1 MTVPQAFKRQQRN
14 RLVAAIG
21 VICLLATAVQ
31 VFAAEG
37 NQRQRR
43 ISFKKNAG
51 RVDIFL
57 NSQKITSYV
66 YDDKKIL
73 RPYFT
78 NLKTTDGVQVTRN
91 HPPHKDDPD
100 DHDTMHPGLWLAFG
114 DISGS
119 DFWRNKARIKHIE
132 FIKEPAV
139 DKGIGGF
146 SVRNHYLAAGKVL
159 CEEVGTFTVIPRPD
173 GWLLL
178 WRSQFAAKSGGFY
191 FGDQEEMGL
200 GVRVA
205 TPLMVKS
212 KKGGRIL
219 DSSGRKNEKQ
229 IWSKQAAWCDY
240 GGPLDGKYVGV
251 TIMSHPDNFRQPRW
265 HVRDYGLMLANPFAL
280 KAFNAGESDK
290 THVQPSKPFTL
301 NFGILIHASKSDPQ
315 NSLAGAY
322 KNYLQLQKKHQ
333 PNQPN

>member
-1 MTVPQAFKRQQRN
+1 MCF
-14 RLVAAIG
+14 
-21 VICLLATAVQ
+21 LATAVQ
-31 VFAAEG
+31 VFGAEG
-37 NQRQRR
+37 GRRQRR
-43 ISFKKNAG
+43 ISFKKGDG

-57 NSQKITSYV
+57 ASQKITSYV
-66 YDDKKIL
+66 YNDDKIL

-78 NLKTTDGVQVTRN
+78 NLKTAGGIQVTRN
-91 HPPHKDDPD
+91 HPPLKGIDRD
-100 DHDTMHPGLWLAFG
+100 DHDTMHPGVWLAFG

-119 DFWRNKARIKHIE
+119 DFWRNKARVKHIE
-132 FIKEPAV
+132 FIKEPAT
-139 DKGIGGF
+139 DKGIGTF
-146 SVRNHYLAAGKVL
+146 SVKNHYLAPDNIL
-159 CEEVGTFTVIPRPD
+159 CAEVGTFAIIPQPD

-178 WRSQFAAKSGGFY
+178 WRSQFTSKSGDFY

-229 IWSKQAAWCDY
+229 IWGNESPWCDY
-240 GGPLDGKYVGV
+240 GGPLDGKHIGI

-280 KAFNAGESDK
+280 KAFNAGKPDK
-290 THVQPSKPFTL
+290 THVQPDKPFTL
-301 NFGILIHASKSDPQ
+301 NFGIRIHASKSEPK
-315 NSLAGAY
+315 NSLADAW
-322 KNYLQLQKKHQ
+322 KNYLHLQTKHQ
-333 PNQPN
+333 PNQNN